1 MRPARQGGN
10 ENGVSAAAND
20 MADMEGWKMQKTGN
34 QAAGKHGIQRDDR
47 PAKRNNASR
56 RPPFVAPQRNDGAS
70 APPLHSAFIRHPPP
84 SIPIKGMSK
93 LRWIKTD

>member
-47 PAKRNNASR
+47 PAKRTNGPRR
-56 RPPFVAPQRNDGAS
+56 RPLVTPQRNDGAT
-70 APPLHSAFIRHPPP
+70 LHHSIPP
-84 SIPIKGMSK
+84 SFPIRRRPSQSK
-93 LRWIKTD
+93 ECPN